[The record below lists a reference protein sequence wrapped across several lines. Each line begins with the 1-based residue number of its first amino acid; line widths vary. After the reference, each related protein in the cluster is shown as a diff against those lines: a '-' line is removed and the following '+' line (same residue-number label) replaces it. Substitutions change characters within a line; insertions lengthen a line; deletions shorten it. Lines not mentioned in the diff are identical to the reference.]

1 MRNDDRPGRSAGG
14 GLKMRSVGYGQCVT
28 TTDLVGVQGMGGGE
42 GGGEETGGA
51 AAGEDTVQ

>member
-1 MRNDDRPGRSAGG
+1 
-14 GLKMRSVGYGQCVT
+14 MRSVGYGQCVT